1 MGVVDYNPASKR
13 FLVKRVLV
21 PDKLLEKKKDKE
33 EVTVQGSGVEE
44 AAEAPTEER
53 GSSPKESEAVSLHV
67 CLCVFTMMFHCVV
80 LHDLSPTPCCPES
93 HGALSIC
100 CSLALTYTL
109 MDQTGTPHHQ
119 WEGLILKGVE
129 VDQVRTYVCMY
140 AC

>member
-21 PDKLLEKKKDKE
+21 PDKLLEKKKEKE

-80 LHDLSPTPCCPES
+80 LHDLPPTLLLSGVTWHSFHLLQSGSNSHLDGPDRDSTSPVGGS
-93 HGALSIC
+93 DS
-100 CSLALTYTL
+100 
-109 MDQTGTPHHQ
+109 
-119 WEGLILKGVE
+119 EGRGSGSG
-129 VDQVRTYVCMY
+129 TYVCMY